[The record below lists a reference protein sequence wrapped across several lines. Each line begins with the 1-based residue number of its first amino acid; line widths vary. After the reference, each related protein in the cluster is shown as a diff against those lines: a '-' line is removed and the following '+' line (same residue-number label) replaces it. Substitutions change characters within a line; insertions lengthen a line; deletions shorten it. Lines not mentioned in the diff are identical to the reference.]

1 MSIDKLKSVFEN
13 LTTCEAWSLQLLQI
27 KNSKKNGTSY
37 CGREITLS
45 PKGALKNFLTEISSI
60 YCSSGGRLEEKF
72 EDVREYDGSTL
83 SNTIYKLNSN
93 SELISTEYTE
103 LIKGIGN
110 PDSEL
115 DLLKFSA
122 KAYVLKGIVTVDSEE
137 LSIKLIS
144 MKNPITILKHK
155 YMHANG
161 TFKEISN
168 KVISL
173 RTFIDVVIIDDII
186 YMLTLDGEKLFNMKR
201 AYKSICEKQIIN
213 IINSNI
219 INDAEIF
226 SNIASSRHNPR
237 KFVSFNKSHLSKL
250 EDAVMRM
257 EIGEKFEIP
266 LDGDK
271 FDMNQQGA
279 ADKLVKLLC
288 DRGMIEPFDDN
299 PIEVSGAK
307 KWE

>member
-1 MSIDKLKSVFEN
+1 MSIDKLKSVFKN

-27 KNSKKNGTSY
+27 KNSKKNGTLY
-37 CGREITLS
+37 YGREITLS

-60 YCSSGGRLEEKF
+60 YCSSEGRLEEKF

-93 SELISTEYTE
+93 NELISTEYTE
-103 LIKGIGN
+103 LIKAIGN

-115 DLLKFSA
+115 DPLEFSA
-122 KAYVLKGIVTVDSEE
+122 KAYVLKGVVIIDGEE

-144 MKNPITILKHK
+144 MKNPITALKHK

-186 YMLTLDGEKLFNMKR
+186 YMLTLDGEKLFNMER
-201 AYKSICEKQIIN
+201 AYKSICAKQIIN
-213 IINSNI
+213 IIDSNI
-219 INDAEIF
+219 INDVEIF
-226 SNIASSRHNPR
+226 RNAASSSHNPR
-237 KFVSFNKSHLSKL
+237 KFVSFNESHLNKL
-250 EDAVMRM
+250 KDDVMRKK
-257 EIGEKFEIP
+257 IGKKFKIP

-279 ADKLVKLLC
+279 VDKLVKLLC
-288 DRGMIEPFDDN
+288 DRGMIEPFDNN

>member
-1 MSIDKLKSVFEN
+1 
-13 LTTCEAWSLQLLQI
+13 
-27 KNSKKNGTSY
+27 
-37 CGREITLS
+37 
-45 PKGALKNFLTEISSI
+45 
-60 YCSSGGRLEEKF
+60 
-72 EDVREYDGSTL
+72 
-83 SNTIYKLNSN
+83 
-93 SELISTEYTE
+93 
-103 LIKGIGN
+103 
-110 PDSEL
+110 
-115 DLLKFSA
+115 
-122 KAYVLKGIVTVDSEE
+122 
-137 LSIKLIS
+137 

-250 EDAVMRM
+250 EDAVMRK

>member
-13 LTTCEAWSLQLLQI
+13 LKTCEAWSLQLLQI
-27 KNSKKNGTSY
+27 KNSKRNGTSY
-37 CGREITLS
+37 FGREITLS
-45 PKGALKNFLTEISSI
+45 PKGSLKNFITEISSI
-60 YCSSGGRLEEKF
+60 YCSSEGRLEEKF
-72 EDVREYDGSTL
+72 ENIREYDGSTL

-93 SELISTEYTE
+93 NKLISTEYTE
-103 LIKGIGN
+103 LIKAIGN

-115 DLLKFSA
+115 DPLEFSA
-122 KAYVLKGIVTVDSEE
+122 KAYVLKGVVIIDGEE

-144 MKNPITILKHK
+144 MKNPITALRHK
-155 YMHANG
+155 FMRANG
-161 TFKEISN
+161 TFEEISN

-186 YMLTLDGEKLFNMKR
+186 YMLTLEGEKLFNMKR
-201 AYKSICEKQIIN
+201 AYKSICEKQITN

-219 INDAEIF
+219 INDTEIF
-226 SNIASSRHNPR
+226 SDVASSRHNPR
-237 KFVSFNKSHLSKL
+237 KFVSFNESHLKKL
-250 EDAVMRM
+250 ENANLRKK
-257 EIGEKFEIP
+257 ISKKFKIP
-266 LDGDK
+266 LDGGN

-299 PIEVSGAK
+299 LIEISGAK

>member
-1 MSIDKLKSVFEN
+1 MSIDKLKSVFKN
-13 LTTCEAWSLQLLQI
+13 VTTCEAWSLQLLQI

-45 PKGALKNFLTEISSI
+45 PKGTLKNFLTEISNI
-60 YCSSGGRLEEKF
+60 YSSSEGRLEEKY
-72 EDVREYDGSTL
+72 ENVREYDGSTL
-83 SNTIYKLNSN
+83 SNTIYKLNSDN
-93 SELISTEYTE
+93 KLISTEYTE
-103 LIKGIGN
+103 LIKAIGN

-155 YMHANG
+155 YMHTNG

-250 EDAVMRM
+250 EDAVMRK